1 MSRAA
6 YSKRTCRCGREI
18 SAAGCAW
25 HNHMMAHK
33 RKGEADFKEVGFF
46 RTANQI
52 RDIYV
57 EWSWLKEPAKA
68 VLKPRVPRVSKVS
81 A

>member
-1 MSRAA
+1 MGRAA

-25 HNHMMAHK
+25 HNHMMMHV
-33 RKGEADFKEVGFF
+33 RREEVVIKYAPFAGK
-46 RTANQI
+46 
-52 RDIYV
+52 IYI
-57 EWSWLKEPAKA
+57 EWVWIKEPAKA
-68 VLKPRVPRVSKVS
+68 VLKARVPRVPKAS